1 MVSML
6 PHLLEHMSGCF
17 PYPPGA
23 LILYLGQQH
32 FPSSLLDISQPCIVP
47 NLVIL
52 GLFCSEGE
60 WKGKKDKRDYL
71 PKYN

>member
-1 MVSML
+1 ML
-6 PHLLEHMSGCF
+6 PHLPEPMSGCF
-17 PYPPGA
+17 PYPVGA

-32 FPSSLLDISQPCIVP
+32 FPSALLDISQLRIVP

-52 GLFCSEGE
+52 GLFCSQGE
-60 WKGKKDKRDYL
+60 WKGKEDKREYL